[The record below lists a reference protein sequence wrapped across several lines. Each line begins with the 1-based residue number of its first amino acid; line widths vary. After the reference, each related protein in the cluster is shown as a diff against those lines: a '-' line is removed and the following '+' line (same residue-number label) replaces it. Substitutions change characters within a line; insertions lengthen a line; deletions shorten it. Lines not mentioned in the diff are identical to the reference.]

1 MNWKAHSKHFVESSL
16 RNLQNTNALARGN
29 EWLVLLVQEYVVG
42 NTEYIKNASDMYRR
56 CSMKLNELHNE
67 LLDEQAE
74 LSMIRSMA
82 FD

>member
-29 EWLVLLVQEYVVG
+29 EWVVRLVQEYVVG
-42 NTEYIKNASDMYRR
+42 NKEYIKSAADMYRR
-56 CSMKLNELHNE
+56 CRREWVNFHNQILEEVEEELE
-67 LLDEQAE
+67 DEC
-74 LSMIRSMA
+74 